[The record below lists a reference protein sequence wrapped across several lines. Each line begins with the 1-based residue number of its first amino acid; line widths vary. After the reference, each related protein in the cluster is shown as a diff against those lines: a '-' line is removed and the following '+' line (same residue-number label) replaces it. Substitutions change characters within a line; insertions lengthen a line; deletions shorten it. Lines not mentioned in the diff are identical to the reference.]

1 MYLLIKLRCLRS
13 DWYFSRERLYF
24 CKTLLQT
31 PLFLDWKNTYIPAWG
46 SLFVCLFF
54 YYDWWLDLLG
64 RRHWE
69 TFKPSNAFSSMHI
82 SLHIYR
88 DKREKI
94 ASHIVFNS
102 MRTSMKL
109 SRTYN
114 FPTNNSFIQFV
125 RDVCSS
131 ILDDKRSQDD
141 FQAEKGFHLNNKL
154 LMLFLGKWPEIY
166 SVIMTNRR
174 QQNHTLSSSAPCIST
189 GDKIQVII
197 HHFNCISHHVPA
209 LF

>member
-1 MYLLIKLRCLRS
+1 MIDTFQESIYIFAKVFFRFHCSWTEKIL
-13 DWYFSRERLYF
+13 
-24 CKTLLQT
+24 
-31 PLFLDWKNTYIPAWG
+31 TYQLG
-46 SLFVCLFF
+46 EVCLFF
-54 YYDWWLDLLG
+54 YDDWRLDLLG

-69 TFKPSNAFSSMHI
+69 TFKPSNVFSSMHT
-82 SLHIYR
+82 SLLTYR
-88 DKREKI
+88 DKREKR

-125 RDVCSS
+125 RDECSS
-131 ILDDKRSQDD
+131 ISDDKRSQDD

-154 LMLFLGKWPEIY
+154 QTLFLGKWPEIY

-174 QQNHTLSSSAPCIST
+174 
-189 GDKIQVII
+189 
-197 HHFNCISHHVPA
+197 
-209 LF
+209 